1 MFLRVEPGPTKF
13 DIKKN
18 KNNLEQC
25 KMHLRTSNANN
36 RIQLQ
41 KHQYS
46 DAQILKL
53 HICDVCVIIDHKAL
67 DARFTLLPHLS
78 YETYH
83 CLTHFLL
90 PTEYLTHRPPI
101 LALAGIQDLLP
112 YHRT

>member
-1 MFLRVEPGPTKF
+1 MQNTFK
-13 DIKKN
+13 DKW
-18 KNNLEQC
+18 C
-25 KMHLRTSNANN
+25 KQSHT
-36 RIQLQ
+36 LQ

-53 HICDVCVIIDHKAL
+53 HISDLCVIIDHKAL
-67 DARFTLLPHLS
+67 DARFTLLPHGS